1 MQQHKISSPSFF
13 IGKSADRLISF
24 GSGQPDLPPPPQIFR
39 GINTMKIFTYG
50 LIQGNEDLR
59 QALAKKYPGAGKEHF
74 VITNGAS
81 EALDLTLRAI
91 FQPRAK
97 ILLPKPYYYSYPH
110 NVRLA
115 GMTPVYYKLERGKI
129 NITTFA
135 KIIRGCRAVII
146 NSPSNPTGTVQEI
159 STLKKIE
166 ILAKQLG
173 VYIISDEVYKDL
185 IYVRKNYLLKGPHVL
200 TINSFSKTFAMCG
213 LRVGYLYSTDREVVE
228 RVIEIK
234 THTSMNTNVMAQ
246 HMARGALRVPQS
258 VINKQTAIWRARRDY
273 IYQGLVDLGLDVWKP
288 EGAFYVFPKF
298 KNPNKV
304 ITDLYDKYKIIAY
317 DGTWFGDP
325 TRVRFSYALDL
336 EKITEGLRRLKMYL
350 EKEYRG

>member
-1 MQQHKISSPSFF
+1 MKQKKILSPSFF
-13 IGKSADRLISF
+13 IGKSANELISF
-24 GSGQPDLPPPPQIFR
+24 GSGQPDLPPPRQIFR
-39 GINTMKIFTYG
+39 GIGTMKIFTYG

-59 QALAKKYPGAGKEHF
+59 GALAQKYPGAQKEHF

-91 FQPRAK
+91 SQPRAK

-115 GMTPVYYKLERGKI
+115 SMTPVYYKLERGKI
-129 NITTFA
+129 NIETFRKA
-135 KIIRGCRAVII
+135 IHGCRAVII

-159 STLKKIE
+159 STLKKIDT
-166 ILAKQLG
+166 LARKLG

-185 IYVRKNYLLKGPHVL
+185 IYVRKNYLLQGPHVL

-213 LRVGYLYSTDREVVE
+213 LRVGYLYSTDQ
-228 RVIEIK
+228 RVIEKAIEIK

-246 HMARGALRVPQS
+246 QMALAATRVPQR
-258 VINKQTAIWRARRDY
+258 VIEKQTAIWHKRRNY
-273 IYQGLVDLGLDVWKP
+273 MYQGIVDLGLDVWKP

-304 ITDLYDKYKIIAY
+304 ITDLYYQYNVIAY

-325 TRVRFSYALDL
+325 TRVRFSYALDIK
-336 EKITEGLRRLKMYL
+336 KIKEGLRRLKMYL
-350 EKEYRG
+350 ENDYRK